1 MLDNWYFN
9 FIVMLNSFLQRSPSD
24 SIFSTHQIPIPIE
37 SGRNDINKFY
47 FTIAILIVVE
57 MQPVRADTLA
67 RPADN
72 TAVNDSVLYQP
83 LTNAVPQRN
92 ITRQQ
97 FAPPA
102 PTHQ

>member
-1 MLDNWYFN
+1 MKRLHLIIANGLFVLILYL
-9 FIVMLNSFLQRSPSD
+9 V
-24 SIFSTHQIPIPIE
+24 
-37 SGRNDINKFY
+37 

-67 RPADN
+67 QPTVN
-72 TAVNDSVLYQP
+72 TTVNASELYQP
-83 LTNAVPQRN
+83 LTNAAPQRN

>member
-1 MLDNWYFN
+1 MKRLHLIIANGLFVLILYL
-9 FIVMLNSFLQRSPSD
+9 V
-24 SIFSTHQIPIPIE
+24 
-37 SGRNDINKFY
+37 